1 MPFRLEKYAGNPI
14 LSPNLQCPWESLS
27 VTNPG
32 AWYDEDTG
40 VVTMLYRC
48 ADHDAGYMR
57 RIGLATSRDGC
68 HFERVSDRPV
78 LSPCP
83 DAWDAGPVEDPR
95 IIKMGNWYYVT
106 YVGYPE
112 WQGQVYIPR
121 EKRPEIWQ
129 WPEYPEEFPDNLKW
143 RGVRTGLA
151 LTRDFRTFKRVGPIT
166 HPRADDRDLVIFPEK
181 INGKFWRLHR
191 PCWRGPKYGLEAPA
205 MWVGSADDLLW
216 WPEEDTRVM
225 AQAKYPWEGRKIG
238 ANTPP
243 IKTPEGWM
251 VLYHGVCPEDRYY
264 RIGAMLLDLQHP
276 GTILHRTPDWIMEP
290 TEAYETAGLYNG
302 VVFPCGAV
310 VIDDTLFVYFGCGDK
325 HVGLATC
332 SLDSLV
338 DHLLTCPA

>member
-1 MPFRLEKYAGNPI
+1 MSFKLTKYEGNPI
-14 LSPNLQCPWESLS
+14 LSPNLVCPWESLS

-32 AWYDEDTG
+32 AWYDRDTG

-48 ADHDAGYMR
+48 ADHDAGYTR
-57 RIGLATSRDGC
+57 RIGLAVSRDGYS
-68 HFERVSDRPV
+68 FERVSDKPV
-78 LSPCP
+78 LSPCE
-83 DAWDAGPVEDPR
+83 DAWDAGAVEDPR
-95 IIKMGNWYYVT
+95 IIKMGDWYYVT

-112 WQGQVYIPR
+112 WQGQVYIPK
-121 EKRPEIWQ
+121 EDRPDIWV
-129 WPEYPEEFPDNLKW
+129 WPKYPEEFPDHLKW

-181 INGKFWRLHR
+181 IGGKFWRLHR
-191 PCWRGPKYGLEAPA
+191 PGWRGPKWGLDAPA
-205 MWVGSADDLLW
+205 MWVGTADDLMW
-216 WPEEDTRVM
+216 WPEDETKIM

-243 IKTPEGWM
+243 LKTPEGWI
-251 VLYHGVCPEDRYY
+251 VLYHGVSPEDRYY
-264 RIGAMLLDLQHP
+264 RIGAMLLGLNDP
-276 GTILHRTPDWIMEP
+276 SVILHRTPEWIMEP
-290 TEAYETAGLYNG
+290 TEEFETKGLYNG

-310 VIDDTLFVYFGCGDK
+310 VIDGKLFTYYGCGDK

-332 SLDSLV
+332 SLGELV

>member
-1 MPFRLEKYAGNPI
+1 MSFRLDKYEGNPI
-14 LSPNLQCPWESLS
+14 LSPNLVCPWESLS

-57 RIGLATSRDGC
+57 QIGLAVSRDGY

-78 LSPCP
+78 LSACP
-83 DAWDAGPVEDPR
+83 DSWDAGPVEDPR
-95 IIKMGNWYYVT
+95 IIKMGDWYYVT

-121 EKRPEIWQ
+121 EKRPEIWV
-129 WPEYPEEFPDNLKW
+129 WPEYPPEFPDPLKW

-166 HPRADDRDLVIFPEK
+166 HPSADDRDLVIFPEK
-181 INGKFWRLHR
+181 IDGKFWRLNR
-191 PCWRGPKYGLEAPA
+191 PCWRGPKYGLDAPA

-216 WPEEDTRVM
+216 WPEEEATVL
-225 AQAKYPWEGRKIG
+225 AQAKYDWEGRKVG

-243 IKTPEGWM
+243 IKTAEGWM
-251 VLYHGVCPEDRYY
+251 VLYHGVSPEDRYY
-264 RIGAMLLDLQHP
+264 RVGAMLLGLDDP
-276 GTILHRTPDWIMEP
+276 RTILHRTPDWIMQP
-290 TEAYETAGLYNG
+290 TEDFERFGLYNG

-310 VIDDTLFVYFGCGDK
+310 VIDGTLFVYYGCGDK

-332 SLDSLV
+332 ALDELV
-338 DHLLTCPA
+338 DHLLTCPT